1 MLNDILTKDTI
12 QFADQ
17 IDSWKEAIKLGAKP
31 LLANKSIKESYI
43 EAMISNVEKLGPY
56 IVIAPKIALPHA
68 RPEDGVNKVGMSFLR
83 IKEGCSFTE
92 KPEHRV
98 NLLFVLAAID
108 NETHLKALSQFSM
121 MLSNPENINKLEQAE
136 TTDEVLAVIEKYSTN

>member
-1 MLNDILTKDTI
+1 
-12 QFADQ
+12 
-17 IDSWKEAIKLGAKP
+17 
-31 LLANKSIKESYI
+31 
-43 EAMISNVEKLGPY
+43 
-56 IVIAPKIALPHA
+56 
-68 RPEDGVNKVGMSFLR
+68 MSFLR

-121 MLSNPENINKLEQAE
+121 MLSNPENITKLEQAE